1 MKKLLLSILTMV
13 SLGGSAQIVFV
24 DINATGANDGT
35 SWTDAFTNLQTT
47 FNNLQNNDEVWV
59 AQGVYTP
66 TTSTNRISR
75 FGWGLDSVEVFGGF
89 NGTETS
95 RQQRDWMVNRTIL
108 SGDIGVQGD
117 SSDNSYNVCYGPTG
131 NSNNY
136 LTYGLLDGFVI
147 QDGNAS
153 DGGDFSGAGIHLAEY
168 VDKFVVNNCE
178 ISNNIA
184 RHGTAVYA
192 HAFANTKELELNN
205 CIIKNNKG
213 RWGVGIEL
221 DSQNKNLVV
230 KISNCLYENNIVK
243 DMSATLLGTN
253 SIIYMR
259 HSTPGSG
266 SLIDLEIVNTT
277 FANNKN
283 IGTAP
288 TDNEGVIQYYAS
300 HTAGIKNLKLFNTIF
315 WGNTGDTKT
324 IVTHQSSVGGYDT
337 VEFHNCI
344 SDFSDFS
351 DATATSNILNAD
363 PLFTDAVNKDF
374 TLQNGSPAIDIGTVT
389 NLTIPLTD
397 LAGNT
402 RVLGSQI
409 DLGCY
414 EFGISTCTVNI
425 PDANFKAYLIGNTA
439 INTNGDTEI
448 QCAEATSYTGH
459 INCNSSSVS
468 DLTGIEAF
476 TALTQL
482 YCSSNNLAN
491 LDVSHN
497 TDLFILHCSHNN
509 LSNLNVNLN
518 TALTSLKLANNNIST
533 IDVTNNT
540 LLNILDIGHS
550 NISNIDLTNN
560 LYLEFFDCNNTN
572 ITSLNLSQNSNME
585 SIDFANNNIT
595 SIDVSLMSNL
605 YRLRFDNTPLTSLDL
620 SQNSIFKYLYCDG
633 STITSLDLSQNTAL
647 ILLDYPNGALTNL
660 NLANGTNASIT
671 NFDVTN
677 NPNLSCIQVDDA
689 TYSTTNWTNIDATA
703 SFSTNCNMSTGI
715 NETTQSLGLTI
726 YPNPV
731 ANQLNIENG
740 ELKIESIL
748 ILDITGETVK
758 TIVSSNNT
766 IDVSDLT
773 KGIYFIQIQTENGLV
788 NSKFIKD

>member
-448 QCAEATSYTGH
+448 QCAEATAFTGT
-459 INCNSSSVS
+459 IACTNLSIS
-468 DLTGIEAF
+468 DLTGVEAF
-476 TALTQL
+476 TALT
-482 YCSSNNLAN
+482 
-491 LDVSHN
+491 
-497 TDLFILHCSHNN
+497 
-509 LSNLNVNLN
+509 
-518 TALTSLKLANNNIST
+518 KLW
-533 IDVTNNT
+533 
-540 LLNILDIGHS
+540 
-550 NISNIDLTNN
+550 
-560 LYLEFFDCNNTN
+560 CNY
-572 ITSLNLSQNSNME
+572 NS
-585 SIDFANNNIT
+585 
-595 SIDVSLMSNL
+595 
-605 YRLRFDNTPLTSLDL
+605 LTSLDL
-620 SQNSIFKYLYCDG
+620 TQNTALTELMCFNNSLTSINVTQNTALTLLYCG
-633 STITSLDLSQNTAL
+633 SNSLSSLDLTQNTAL
-647 ILLDYPNGALTNL
+647 IILDCSENSLTSLNVTLNTTLSSLGCSANSLTNLDVTQNTNLIDLYCNNNLLTNL
-660 NLANGTNASIT
+660 NITQNTAIVELYCQNNSLTSLDVTQNTALTLLYCYDNSLTSLNVANGNNTAIT
-671 NFDVTN
+671 DFYATS
-677 NPNLSCIQVDDA
+677 NPNLTCIQVDDVA
-689 TYSTTNWTNIDATA
+689 WSTTNWTNIDATA
-703 SFSTNCNMSTGI
+703 SFSLNCNTSTGV
-715 NETTQSLGLTI
+715 NETKKITLTI

-731 ANQLNIENG
+731 TNQLSLNNG

-748 ILDITGETVK
+748 ILDITGKTVK
-758 TIVSSNNT
+758 TIKGNVKT
-766 IDVSDLT
+766 IDVADLT
-773 KGIYFIQIQTENGLV
+773 KGIYFIQIQTEKGLI
-788 NSKFIKD
+788 NKKFIKE